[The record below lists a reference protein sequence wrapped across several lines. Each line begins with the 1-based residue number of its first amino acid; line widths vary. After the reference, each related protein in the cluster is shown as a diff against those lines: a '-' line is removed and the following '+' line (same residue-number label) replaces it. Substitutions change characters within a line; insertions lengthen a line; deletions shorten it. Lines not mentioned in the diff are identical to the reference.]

1 MPYRYP
7 QPKEG
12 RPHEDHRGASGANLS
27 MVDTPVGLGAK
38 QHPHMVASYTG
49 EQLRR
54 GQPAKDARAN
64 GLHVPQRA
72 SDQEPV
78 EFPRR
83 TAISRP
89 ALRET
94 VVQTASK
101 PTAAPAHA
109 AVGAETAP
117 AVKRG
122 LSEIVRPFA
131 ESEAGT
137 AVALDGLRTAVTEI
151 LREHGVHVKEQSD
164 AAQNG
169 IVILSDNIASG
180 AARRSTNAR
189 ALVNGGGL
197 AGRIAKGQP
206 DTHTQPVLNTGAEV
220 VFLGARKGYGP
231 NIVALRSTSKPLTN
245 EATAATRSLATAA
258 DIKLPMHGATMP
270 LAEVAGTGIPPA
282 AETPIRHA
290 VAASGLLTRNIW
302 VDPSPA
308 FGPAEGAVQPPV
320 APPTA
325 Q

>member
-1 MPYRYP
+1 
-7 QPKEG
+7 
-12 RPHEDHRGASGANLS
+12 
-27 MVDTPVGLGAK
+27 
-38 QHPHMVASYTG
+38 
-49 EQLRR
+49 
-54 GQPAKDARAN
+54 
-64 GLHVPQRA
+64 
-72 SDQEPV
+72 
-78 EFPRR
+78 
-83 TAISRP
+83 
-89 ALRET
+89 
-94 VVQTASK
+94 
-101 PTAAPAHA
+101 
-109 AVGAETAP
+109 
-117 AVKRG
+117 VKRG

-290 VAASGLLTRNIW
+290 VAASGMLTRNIW

-308 FGPAEGAVQPPV
+308 FGPAEGAVQPPAV
-320 APPTA
+320 PPAA